1 MSKVYPRF
9 KSRSIL
15 TSHKSSR
22 NNSLGQVTSLG
33 IEKECCFFYSQMR
46 IALFHVL
53 KTCLIPNSV
62 VASSSYTIY
71 DINNIIKNAG
81 HTPLLVDIDLNNLG
95 PDIDELINA
104 VASRK
109 VSCVIFTHL
118 HGYSVD
124 LTELSDV
131 CKRYK
136 CLLIEDCAQSLWNH
150 SWSQANFIPG
160 KYGDI
165 ALFSTGFFKNVN
177 TISGGLLYVSS
188 SSIYKDLILN
198 DYAKL
203 SSNFSFDFLKRL
215 FYSFYFSILTNN
227 IIFNQF
233 TYPLLRFSFLNKIEF
248 FNKRAREE
256 NSPHFISRTPN
267 DILKMNALQN
277 WLYSKKKIQDLD
289 KDFLKKKKIASI
301 YISELAALL
310 ENKTI
315 TIPGHSS
322 KNILN
327 MSCLN
332 QIPLLVED
340 RESLLEYLFLHKHDI
355 AAQHIN
361 DLSIDFSYF
370 SIVPNDCLHSRYVA
384 KRIILLPCYPDFPA
398 EEAVRLCTSI
408 NKYFS

>member
-1 MSKVYPRF
+1 
-9 KSRSIL
+9 
-15 TSHKSSR
+15 
-22 NNSLGQVTSLG
+22 
-33 IEKECCFFYSQMR
+33 
-46 IALFHVL
+46 
-53 KTCLIPNSV
+53 
-62 VASSSYTIY
+62 
-71 DINNIIKNAG
+71 
-81 HTPLLVDIDLNNLG
+81 
-95 PDIDELINA
+95 
-104 VASRK
+104 
-109 VSCVIFTHL
+109 
-118 HGYSVD
+118 
-124 LTELSDV
+124 
-131 CKRYK
+131 
-136 CLLIEDCAQSLWNH
+136 
-150 SWSQANFIPG
+150 
-160 KYGDI
+160 
-165 ALFSTGFFKNVN
+165 
-177 TISGGLLYVSS
+177 
-188 SSIYKDLILN
+188 
-198 DYAKL
+198 
-203 SSNFSFDFLKRL
+203 
-215 FYSFYFSILTNN
+215 
-227 IIFNQF
+227 
-233 TYPLLRFSFLNKIEF
+233 
-248 FNKRAREE
+248 
-256 NSPHFISRTPN
+256 
-267 DILKMNALQN
+267 MNALQN

-340 RESLLEYLFLHKHDI
+340 RKACLNTFLHKHDI